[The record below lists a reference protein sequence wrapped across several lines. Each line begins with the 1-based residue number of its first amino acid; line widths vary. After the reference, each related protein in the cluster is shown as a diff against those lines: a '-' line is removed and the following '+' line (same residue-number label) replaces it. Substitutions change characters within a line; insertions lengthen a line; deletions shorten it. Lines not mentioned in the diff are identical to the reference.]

1 MGSFFLP
8 GHDIIAEAAVVLAKY
23 GGIPV
28 FLAQHECALDNK
40 DPCQELLAWQQ
51 STQQPAKRSRSTPP
65 S

>member
-8 GHDIIAEAAVVLAKY
+8 GHVIIAEAAVVLAKC

-28 FLAQHECALDNK
+28 FLAQHECTLDNK

-51 STQQPAKRSRSTPP
+51 STQQPAKRSHSTPP